1 MHRSSWHHREIS
13 DFQVLHLAEIQISI
27 RSHFGSSCASLWV
40 AEMVIARA
48 RGKLLSHARILA
60 TRSASTASGTEA
72 DVVSQPELWQVRRY
86 AVNVAIPM
94 VGFGIMDNL
103 IMIQVGEQIDLT
115 FGVSFGLQTM
125 TAAGFG
131 QVISDTAG
139 VCSGLSL
146 V

>member
-1 MHRSSWHHREIS
+1 MGSQSTVSVDIS
-13 DFQVLHLAEIQISI
+13 LAVE
-27 RSHFGSSCASLWV
+27 SHNRAVCTGEWP
-40 AEMVIARA
+40 MIIARA

-115 FGVSFGLQTM
+115 FGVSLGLQTM

>member
-1 MHRSSWHHREIS
+1 MIAI
-13 DFQVLHLAEIQISI
+13 LAQAA
-27 RSHFGSSCASLWV
+27 RPCGWQ
-40 AEMVIARA
+40 MVIARA
-48 RGKLLSHARILA
+48 RGKLLSQARILA

-115 FGVSFGLQTM
+115 FGVSLGLQTM